1 MKSLV
6 RFLLVAQF
14 CALSSL
20 TGAFAADKA
29 LIEAA
34 KKEGQVTWYTVQIVD
49 QIVRPVIEAF
59 ERKYGIPV
67 NYVRA
72 NSTEIGLRVI
82 NEAKA
87 GRVQASVI
95 DGVQTTVMLKR
106 EGLVLKWTP
115 DADLPKNLFDPEGYW
130 VACNFYINTPGFNT
144 DLVPKGSE
152 PKTFEDLLDPKWKG
166 KLAWNTQPSVSA
178 GQGFVG
184 SVLIAMGEEKA
195 RAYLARLAMQNV
207 TPLKVSGRQVLDL
220 VIAGEYPI
228 GLQIFNNHAFISANK
243 GAPVDQ
249 DAAAPG
255 DLCGHVGSE
264 GCAKLERRETA
275 GRLHRVGGGAENFRQ
290 CWRVAC
296 ASCGQGPRSRHDPR
310 WGDVQ
315 GLLPHARSARRKPA
329 RLVEAV
335 RRILPL
341 TAATPSPRRGRQS
354 ETPS

>member
-243 GAPVDQ
+243 GAPVDWIKMQ
-249 DAAAPG
+249 PPLVTYSVMSVLKDA
-255 DLCGHVGSE
+255 
-264 GCAKLERRETA
+264 
-275 GRLHRVGGGAENFRQ
+275 
-290 CWRVAC
+290 
-296 ASCGQGPRSRHDPR
+296 
-310 WGDVQ
+310 
-315 GLLPHARSARRKPA
+315 
-329 RLVEAV
+329 
-335 RRILPL
+335 
-341 TAATPSPRRGRQS
+341 PSPNAGKLLIDFIVS
-354 ETPS
+354 EEGQKIFADAGELPVHPNVKIKDPSMIPDGDKFKASFLTPEELDASLVPWSKLFDEYFR

>member
-87 GRVQASVI
+87 GRIQASVI

-243 GAPVDQ
+243 GAPADWIKMQPPLVTYAVMSVLKDAPSSNAGKLLVDFIVSEEGQ
-249 DAAAPG
+249 RIFANAGELPVHPAVKARDPGMIPDGVTFKGSFLTPEALDANLPAWT
-255 DLCGHVGSE
+255 
-264 GCAKLERRETA
+264 KLFDEY
-275 GRLHRVGGGAENFRQ
+275 FR
-290 CWRVAC
+290 
-296 ASCGQGPRSRHDPR
+296 
-310 WGDVQ
+310 
-315 GLLPHARSARRKPA
+315 
-329 RLVEAV
+329 
-335 RRILPL
+335 
-341 TAATPSPRRGRQS
+341 
-354 ETPS
+354 

>member
-243 GAPVDQ
+243 GAPADWIKMQPPLVTYSVMSVLK
-249 DAAAPG
+249 DAPSPNAGKLLIDFIVSEEGQKIFADAGELPVHPNVKIKDPTMIPDG
-255 DLCGHVGSE
+255 DTFKGSFLTPE
-264 GCAKLERRETA
+264 ELD
-275 GRLHRVGGGAENFRQ
+275 
-290 CWRVAC
+290 
-296 ASCGQGPRSRHDPR
+296 AS
-310 WGDVQ
+310 
-315 GLLPHARSARRKPA
+315 LLPWSKLFDEYFR
-329 RLVEAV
+329 
-335 RRILPL
+335 
-341 TAATPSPRRGRQS
+341 
-354 ETPS
+354 

>member
-95 DGVQTTVMLKR
+95 DGVQTYITTLSTRPPWAPTVNTIAQNAYMNWNQLGKIVQLMTIQMDTWAPKVSVYNGTNARDLLSNLKTAITTH
-106 EGLVLKWTP
+106 GDSVHGFPMVNTSL
-115 DADLPKNLFDPEGYW
+115 ANLIKDRAGMVSKFIDGSCEELSTS
-130 VACNFYINTPGFNT
+130 FYIAFG
-144 DLVPKGSE
+144 VVV
-152 PKTFEDLLDPKWKG
+152 LLTV
-166 KLAWNTQPSVSA
+166 AMI
-178 GQGFVG
+178 
-184 SVLIAMGEEKA
+184 VLM
-195 RAYLARLAMQNV
+195 
-207 TPLKVSGRQVLDL
+207 
-220 VIAGEYPI
+220 
-228 GLQIFNNHAFISANK
+228 H
-243 GAPVDQ
+243 
-249 DAAAPG
+249 
-255 DLCGHVGSE
+255 
-264 GCAKLERRETA
+264 RR
-275 GRLHRVGGGAENFRQ
+275 
-290 CWRVAC
+290 
-296 ASCGQGPRSRHDPR
+296 
-310 WGDVQ
+310 
-315 GLLPHARSARRKPA
+315 
-329 RLVEAV
+329 
-335 RRILPL
+335 
-341 TAATPSPRRGRQS
+341 
-354 ETPS
+354 